1 MAGPLSHAGIELH
14 YRPTLSEFEYQ
25 TLHSD
30 VSRREK
36 LASLA
41 AAARRLRRDKD
52 NAGLSLIQRLLFPAR
67 LPGLDPPARL
77 DAYDFDDALF
87 LGSISDQNRGA
98 SMLKQEARRWRA
110 YVRRARLVTAGN
122 AYLAGQA
129 RAAGAR
135 RVELLPSCV
144 EPARYELA
152 HHDEREVITI
162 GWIGSQTTAA
172 YIGPVMEA
180 VANLHAAGH
189 RVRLRLVGA
198 GSVGSFPWLEGR
210 QWALDREAA
219 DLAGFD
225 IGVMPM
231 PDTAWARGK
240 CGYKLLQYFAAGVPA
255 IASPVGVGTEM
266 IGSERGLL
274 ARSVQDWERAIVEL
288 AADREARRQIGATAR
303 AYVEDHFSY
312 SRWAPEF
319 ASMLKEL

>member
-1 MAGPLSHAGIELH
+1 MIGPLRRAGVEL
-14 YRPTLSEFEYQ
+14 RFEPTLSAGEYR
-25 TLHSD
+25 TLTSAA
-30 VSRREK
+30 SRRKK
-36 LASLA
+36 LTTLA
-41 AAARRLRRDKD
+41 AAARRLRREGAG
-52 NAGLSLIQRLLFPAR
+52 AGLSLIHRLLFLAR

-77 DAYDFDDALF
+77 DVYDFDDALF

-110 YVRRARLVTAGN
+110 YVSRARLVTAGN
-122 AYLAGQA
+122 TYLAGQA

-135 RVELLPSCV
+135 RVELLPSCI

-152 HHDEREVITI
+152 HHDERELTTV

-198 GSVGSFPWLEGR
+198 GAVGSFPWLEGR

-319 ASMLKEL
+319 AAMLKEL